1 MEDRRLARQ
10 ASEDTRRIDGAGSGG
25 ADDPQTVRMNGLNR
39 GGYEGFRDIGGEDSG
54 RSEGGEEDERGGTL
68 NTLNDEV
75 RGVEGGRNAGGRDA
89 GMGEG
94 GEDEGGAG
102 DDDPA

>member
-1 MEDRRLARQ
+1 MEDRRLERQ
-10 ASEDTRRIDGAGSGG
+10 ALEDTRRIDGAGSGG
-25 ADDPQTVRMNGLNR
+25 ADDPQTVRMNGLHR
-39 GGYEGFRDIGGEDSG
+39 GGYEGCRGIRGGDVG
-54 RSEGGEEDERGGTL
+54 RSEGGEDESGGTL

-75 RGVEGGRNAGGRDA
+75 RGDEGGRNAGGRDA

-94 GEDEGGAG
+94 GKDEGGAG